1 MILCFPDRDTFR
13 LAATGTLLP
22 VESALAPA
30 RVRLEADGRIFV
42 ETDAK
47 VSKKA
52 AAELAL
58 LNVTGAKAM
67 PGPAEEVSCWLQALD
82 AERDEAPALASQA
95 PVIFEVPDPALLPQL
110 VAEMLRLGNDR
121 QSYCW
126 LETEGT
132 RRVLLRVVGPPYYT
146 LLQSLDPKTSGSPQ
160 TLTAFT
166 ERGPRVWVQIG
177 YRHPAAERIKLADD
191 QTLLIRPERKWTYLD
206 NPPFQDIYTALQFPL
221 PSAETVWHPVPEPDK
236 LTVPLKLAPGNAA
249 DVPEFW
255 VLRRDAVAKLDAF
268 VRDADDR
275 LLQRLRFAV
284 SEPSDGA
291 ESIIVVRLSP
301 SKLPP
306 PVLELPEAL
315 GYKPYFKLPNL
326 FVPAG
331 SRLHPQLRRDA
342 VRTLLANDPDRVVWL
357 SPEPGGEFVPES
369 ISEDAFRP
377 LDHWVDYILESS
389 PVPLKAWIAATQF
402 DFEPFVCTDNAP
414 KPRGPDRGAKERG
427 RGKEIDSHSPLQPD
441 TVPTATDPNAA
452 RFAPAA
458 SKPIEDAGR
467 TDEWKLRRSALQDEF
482 QKYEGGLDS
491 PERQALWPALA
502 RANAGAG
509 DAAEAAICW
518 VNAMWERE
526 TPDVELVRGWFRTE
540 HPGRATP
547 PAAEELDALLRSQNP
562 DRIEVRRA
570 ASAVLACAAL
580 DPVPDWLR
588 PRLPAIQQYLEAN
601 DGKLPVR
608 AVWLLA
614 LEIASLSGADVL
626 GLARVRDRILG
637 RLLDSGLNAETD
649 LPFFLRTA
657 GLKDSERVR
666 LVRDR
671 ATELHR
677 LCRKWAE
684 QATIASYAYKARDN
698 SPSLPYIDLLFAFGF
713 AKLGESAAARAL
725 VEKAR
730 REIEPTTKADE
741 KQLAKKLLS
750 EVFFYRVEEVLAGK
764 LPSRTFPSE
773 LTSAIDA
780 LAVEGKNVD
789 NSHHKN
795 AHYAIMRLRGQSVV
809 LEPQEKHDRFNKT
822 PFAGDDFYA
831 GLRALSE
838 ARDAADLMR
847 QIRTLYRGGVG
858 GKEARPLAVVQLLT
872 LHAAM
877 PWAIRAGEAFT
888 VELLN
893 LVPDTLKAH
902 PAFETVSELNRK
914 QGELLERSIFLAAH
928 FDRREQVQRLLG
940 GFIELVAAKKPEQRF
955 ELVNFVAQQ
964 CLRSLRRLGLRD
976 EIDKLL
982 RRLYQLVLDANTSA
996 QLKSRL
1002 ASKPHEWCRALQT
1015 LLSLAGGWLFFGNFD
1030 LANPILDEARAEL
1043 TAPAKPVGS
1052 QVGALIPIDFT
1063 KLARSYIAAVGQGP
1077 SESGLDRLS
1086 ELFREMDPKRLTI
1099 GGTNAR
1105 FYSELHL
1112 AIAEEVVL
1120 AIASDDFALGPGGR
1134 RWLDEDEFLVRRRIH
1149 RDMQSTLTESRL

>member
-1 MILCFPDRDTFR
+1 MILCFPDLDTFR
-13 LAATGTLLP
+13 LAATGTVLP
-22 VESALAPA
+22 VEFALAPA
-30 RVRLEADGRIFV
+30 RVRFETDGRIFV

-47 VSKKA
+47 VPKKV

-58 LNVTGAKAM
+58 LNVTGAKAL
-67 PGPAEEVSCWLQALD
+67 PGPAEEVSCWLQAIG
-82 AERDEAPALASQA
+82 AERDEAPPLSTQA

-110 VAEMLRLGNDR
+110 VGEMLRLGNDR

-126 LETEGT
+126 LETDGT

-146 LLQSLDPKTSGSPQ
+146 LLQSLDPKTSGSTE

-166 ERGPRVWVQIG
+166 EQGPRVWVQIG
-177 YRHPAAERIKLADD
+177 HRHPAAARIKLADD
-191 QTLLIRPERKWTYLD
+191 QMLLIRPERKWTYLD
-206 NPPFQDIYTALQFPL
+206 NPHFQDIYTALQFPL
-221 PSAETVWHPVPEPDK
+221 PAAETVWQPVPEPDK
-236 LTVPLKLAPGNAA
+236 LTVELKLAPGNAA

-255 VLRRDAVAKLDAF
+255 VLRSDAVARLDAF

-284 SEPSDGA
+284 SEPAPGSEA
-291 ESIIVVRLSP
+291 VIALRLSP

-306 PVLELPEAL
+306 PVLELPDAL
-315 GYKPYFKLPNL
+315 GYKPYFKLANL

-331 SRLHPQLRRDA
+331 SLLHPQLRRDA
-342 VRTLLANDPDRVVWL
+342 VRSLLANDPDRVVWL
-357 SPEPGGEFVPES
+357 TPAAGGAFVPES

-389 PVPLKAWIAATQF
+389 PVPLKEWVAATQF
-402 DFEPFVCTDNAP
+402 DFESFVCTDGAQ
-414 KPRGPDRGAKERG
+414 KPRGPDRGPKDRG
-427 RGKEIDSHSPLQPD
+427 RAKEIDGHSPLQPESAPD
-441 TVPTATDPNAA
+441 KTEPAPV
-452 RFAPAA
+452 RFAQATP
-458 SKPIEDAGR
+458 KPGDEAGR
-467 TDEWKLRRSALQDEF
+467 RDEWKLRRQALQEEF
-482 QKYEGGLDS
+482 QKVEGGLDS
-491 PERQALWPALA
+491 PARLALWPALA

-518 VNAMWERE
+518 VNAMWEQDS
-526 TPDVELVRGWFRTE
+526 PDPEFVRGWFQTE
-540 HPGRATP
+540 HPGRSDAP
-547 PAAEELDALLRSQNP
+547 DAGELDTLLRSQNP

-570 ASAVLACAAL
+570 ASAVLACATP
-580 DPVPDWLR
+580 DPVPGWLR
-588 PRLPAIQQYLEAN
+588 ARLPAIRQYLEAN

-614 LEIASLSGADVL
+614 LRVAALSGADVL

-671 ATELHR
+671 AAELHR
-677 LCRKWAE
+677 LCRGWAE
-684 QATIASYAYKARDN
+684 QASIASYAYKARDN
-698 SPSLPYIDLLFAFGF
+698 SPSLVYIDLLFAFGL

-730 REIEPTTKADE
+730 RDIDPALKADE
-741 KQLAKKLLS
+741 KLLAKKFLS
-750 EVFFYRVEEVLAGK
+750 QAFFYRVEEALAGK
-764 LPSRTFPSE
+764 SPTRTFPSE

-780 LAVEGKNVD
+780 LAVEGKSVD

-822 PFAGDDFYA
+822 PFAGDDFYS
-831 GLRALSE
+831 GLRGLSD
-838 ARDAADLMR
+838 ARDAGDLMR
-847 QIRTLYRGGVG
+847 QIRTLYRGGVA

-877 PWAIRAGEAFT
+877 PWAIRAGEVFT
-888 VELLN
+888 VELLD
-893 LVPDTLKAH
+893 LVPEALRAN
-902 PAFETVSELNRK
+902 PAFETVSELGRK

-928 FDRREQVQRLLG
+928 FDRREQVQRLLD
-940 GFIELVAAKKPEQRF
+940 GFMELVPSKKPDQRF

-982 RRLYQLVLDANTSA
+982 RRLYALVLDGGTFA

-1002 ASKPHEWCRALQT
+1002 VSKPHEWGRALQT

-1043 TAPAKPVGS
+1043 IAPAKPVGS
-1052 QVGALIPIDFT
+1052 QVGALIPIDFA

-1077 SESGLDRLS
+1077 SESGLDRLA

-1112 AIAEEVVL
+1112 AIVEEVVL

-1149 RDMQSTLTESRL
+1149 RDMQSTLAESRL